1 LVVPAAAPS
10 MPPSAD
16 AIARARAG
24 VRKGVDRD
32 ETKEGEDGQR
42 GVRPAWRVEK
52 RGDAWAGGRG
62 GRGGGAGTVG
72 TRDTSLPDCWQLPAE
87 NNIPYTK
94 TVGGRPASILSD
106 HNPRHKAISTL

>member
-1 LVVPAAAPS
+1 MGSGV
-10 MPPSAD
+10 
-16 AIARARAG
+16 AG
-24 VRKGVDRD
+24 VACG
-32 ETKEGEDGQR
+32 EKER
-42 GVRPAWRVEK
+42 CV
-52 RGDAWAGGRG
+52 GGRT
-62 GRGGGAGTVG
+62 GRQERGGAGTVG